1 MILNG
6 VMDIYC
12 MSYDYVVHFWAQHV
26 GGSEL
31 SREQPLPGYTL
42 VYISA

>member
-6 VMDIYC
+6 ELDTYC
-12 MSYDYVVHFWAQHV
+12 TRYGYMVHFWAQHV